1 MPDSAPDTLMW
12 EARTYPGGQ
21 DDLLRWVEE
30 SAVPTLLGD
39 PVCVDVATYLGGDD
53 HVVFIAHTTGAPPR
67 LPDPPEHLLL
77 RSVQQWPFRRHAIH
91 LRSRGSGDRAD
102 RA

>member
-12 EARTYPGGQ
+12 EARTHPGGQ

-30 SAVPTLLGD
+30 SALPTLLCD
-39 PVCVDVATYLGGDD
+39 PTCVAVATYLGGDD
-53 HVVFIAHTTGAPPR
+53 YVVLIAHTTGAPPR

-77 RSVQQWPFRRHAIH
+77 PSVQQWPFRRHAVH
-91 LRSRGSGDRAD
+91 LR
-102 RA
+102 